1 MTLRYAHGYW
11 LAILICLVGVTNIQ
25 AQPPFGGL
33 PDVAAPPTEDTDGDD
48 VDDILGDDGPRA
60 RPPSVRPI
68 QPFARPD
75 DGDENPDQPF
85 EVNTKYAGWEGAGVG
100 GEDGQLSDEIRSNWI
115 MLDANGRFEGRVI
128 PMDNA
133 VLGDMAIFLLNRG
146 RLVKQEFIDQN
157 GMYSFKGVRQGSYA
171 LIGWS
176 DGAFFAFGLNIIS
189 HTEDAN
195 PQIPNRVTTLAFQNR
210 TTINTDWIK
219 YYAPQVGYRVFG
231 RYAEGEGRNDS
242 EALYGF
248 IGLVENQPD
257 AVPATS
263 ISGHNV
269 ARTPDGRVVGRI
281 HQLTSETGRPVDVR
295 STKILLLQRDGVFA
309 STTTDNFGVFE
320 FSDIPVGRYAV
331 MAAGPDGA
339 GLVGMNVVDNSEPVM
354 DENGELSDG
363 DGFDESQ
370 LFDFT
375 LLSSETMGWLN
386 HYATEVAYRRVL
398 LSPRRPLPNNDL
410 ARRMNEERNPYD
422 GFCKSRCTTFQQWS
436 AQCQGPYCQDRASKP
451 EGFIRR
457 AVDGLDKTLEQ
468 AIYPPGGDGISGGLH
483 GGVGTNLGPATPVN
497 PASPAAPNGQGLPA
511 GTGGFASP
519 STPFGPVGQGS
530 GTRVAPFGQ
539 GSGTR

>member
-1 MTLRYAHGYW
+1 MTLRYAHGFW
-11 LAILICLVGVTNIQ
+11 LAILICLVGATNVQ

-33 PDVAAPPTEDTDGDD
+33 PDVALPPTEDDGDDDD
-48 VDDILGDDGPRA
+48 VDDILGDDGPRP
-60 RPPSVRPI
+60 RSPRVRPI
-68 QPFARPD
+68 QPYDRPE
-75 DGDENPDQPF
+75 DGDEDPDQPF
-85 EVNTKYAGWEGAGVG
+85 QVDTRYAGWEGAGAG
-100 GEDGQLSDEIRSNWI
+100 GENGQVSEEIRSNWI
-115 MLDANGRFEGRVI
+115 MVDSNGRFEGRVV

-146 RLVKQEFIDQN
+146 RLVKQEFVDEN
-157 GMYSFKGVRQGSYA
+157 GMYEFKGVRQGSYA

-176 DGAFFAFGLNIIS
+176 DGAFFAFGLNILAN
-189 HTEDAN
+189 TEDSN

-231 RYAEGEGRNDS
+231 SYPEGEGANDS

-269 ARTPDGRVVGRI
+269 AKTPDGRVVGRV
-281 HQLTSETGRPVDVR
+281 HQLTSESGRPVDVR
-295 STKILLLQRDGVFA
+295 STKVLLLQNDGVFA

-320 FSDIPVGRYAV
+320 FSDVPTGRYAV
-331 MAAGPDGA
+331 MAAGPDGV
-339 GLVGMNVVDNSEPVM
+339 GLIGMNVVDNSEPLM

-363 DGFDESQ
+363 DEFDESQ

-375 LLSSETMGWLN
+375 LLSSETTGWLN

-398 LSPRRPLPNNDL
+398 LSPRRPLPENNL
-410 ARRMNEERNPYD
+410 ARLNNEDRNPYD
-422 GFCKSRCTTFQQWS
+422 GFCKARTTTFRQWT
-436 AQCQGPYCQDRASKP
+436 AQCRGPYCQDRASKP

-457 AVDGLDKTLEQ
+457 AFDGLDDNLEK
-468 AIYPPGGDGISGGLH
+468 AFYPPGGDGISGGLQ
-483 GGVGTNLGPATPVN
+483 GGVGTQL
-497 PASPAAPNGQGLPA
+497 PAAGPQQGIGPQGA
-511 GTGGFASP
+511 GFQGAGFQAP
-519 STPFGPVGQGS
+519 PQPVFAPQGS
-530 GTRVAPFGQ
+530 GTR
-539 GSGTR
+539 